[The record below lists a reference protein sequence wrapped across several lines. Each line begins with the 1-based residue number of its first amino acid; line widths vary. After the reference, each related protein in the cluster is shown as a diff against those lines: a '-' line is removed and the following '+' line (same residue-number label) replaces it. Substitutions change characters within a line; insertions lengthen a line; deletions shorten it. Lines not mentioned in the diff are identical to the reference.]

1 LGAVPYLGEDLQ
13 LHAGFLFLHT
23 FIDGVLNGMT
33 YMHGCSGFWMAE
45 CYEWWMSG
53 IYDYST
59 KYVGFFVVVVVVIV
73 VVVFICIIGSY
84 RGILGQNK

>member
-1 LGAVPYLGEDLQ
+1 
-13 LHAGFLFLHT
+13 
-23 FIDGVLNGMT
+23 
-33 YMHGCSGFWMAE
+33 MAE